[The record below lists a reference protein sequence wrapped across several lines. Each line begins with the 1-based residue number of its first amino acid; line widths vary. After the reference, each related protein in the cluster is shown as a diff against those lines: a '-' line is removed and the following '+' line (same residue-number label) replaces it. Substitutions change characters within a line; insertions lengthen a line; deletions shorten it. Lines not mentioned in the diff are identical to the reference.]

1 MNNLNLAPLLLM
13 SALRTFIPI
22 SIFPLF
28 LFPLF
33 ETRGRWRNGVDW
45 KQQNEKAIGSVMDGE
60 KNFRKFIL
68 S

>member
-1 MNNLNLAPLLLM
+1 MNNLNLAPLQLM
-13 SALRTFIPI
+13 NAFKTVIPI
-22 SIFPLF
+22 SIFPSF
-28 LFPLF
+28 LFPIF
-33 ETRGRWRNGVDW
+33 ETRGRWRDGVDW